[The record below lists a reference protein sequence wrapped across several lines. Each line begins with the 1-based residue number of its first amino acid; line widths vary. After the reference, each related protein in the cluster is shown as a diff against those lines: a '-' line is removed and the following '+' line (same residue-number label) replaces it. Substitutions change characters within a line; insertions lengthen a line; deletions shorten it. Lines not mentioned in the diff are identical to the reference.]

1 MPVSVTLMAKGVPWL
16 VTGTDCYEQRTPLGR
31 NADCRKANWIARQ
44 NSVFSLRAP
53 AIVVP
58 IASGVAAFIAL
69 TMAAVTAAS
78 AHGILN
84 DGVDPWT
91 AWNLT
96 PDITIGTLLVAG
108 LYSVGL
114 WRLRHKTDR
123 MRVWRHVSFFA
134 GLTAIFLALQ
144 SPIDPIAER
153 VFLVH
158 QVQHLLLRMIG
169 PMLLFLAAPQ
179 GVLIAGMPE
188 TAQRRLLIPVITNRL
203 VGGLFAFLSYPAI
216 ATALFIGALYFWQ
229 IPRYHD
235 LAILN
240 DSVHYLMHASILF
253 TGLIFFWRVFDTRPA
268 PLGTRYGVRLM
279 MLWVMILSNILIGS
293 YLAFKQPVLY
303 SAYAELGR
311 LWGLSALGD
320 ELLGGA
326 LIWIPSSMMGVV
338 AVLFVVHMWGRH
350 ETKEEQRRSMMLR
363 RRGYGHNEPP
373 MTATELIQ
381 GAAGKNRAMA
391 LGFAVFVTAVFTA
404 AIAIGVINQMMGS

>member
-1 MPVSVTLMAKGVPWL
+1 
-16 VTGTDCYEQRTPLGR
+16 
-31 NADCRKANWIARQ
+31 
-44 NSVFSLRAP
+44 
-53 AIVVP
+53 
-58 IASGVAAFIAL
+58 
-69 TMAAVTAAS
+69 MAAVTAAS

-216 ATALFIGALYFWQ
+216 ATALFIGALYF
-229 IPRYHD
+229 
-235 LAILN
+235 
-240 DSVHYLMHASILF
+240 
-253 TGLIFFWRVFDTRPA
+253 
-268 PLGTRYGVRLM
+268 
-279 MLWVMILSNILIGS
+279 
-293 YLAFKQPVLY
+293 
-303 SAYAELGR
+303 
-311 LWGLSALGD
+311 
-320 ELLGGA
+320 
-326 LIWIPSSMMGVV
+326 
-338 AVLFVVHMWGRH
+338 
-350 ETKEEQRRSMMLR
+350 
-363 RRGYGHNEPP
+363 
-373 MTATELIQ
+373 
-381 GAAGKNRAMA
+381 
-391 LGFAVFVTAVFTA
+391 
-404 AIAIGVINQMMGS
+404 

>member
-1 MPVSVTLMAKGVPWL
+1 M
-16 VTGTDCYEQRTPLGR
+16 
-31 NADCRKANWIARQ
+31 
-44 NSVFSLRAP
+44 FSLRAP

-58 IASGVAAFIAL
+58 IASGVAALIAL

-78 AHGILN
+78 AHGVLN

-96 PDITIGTLLVAG
+96 PDITLGTLLVAG
-108 LYSVGL
+108 LYTGGL
-114 WRLRHKTDR
+114 WRLRHKMDR

-134 GLTAIFLALQ
+134 GLAAIFLALQ

-169 PMLLFLAAPQ
+169 PMLLFLAASQ
-179 GVLIAGMPE
+179 GVFVAGMPE
-188 TAQRRLLIPVITNRL
+188 TAQRRLLIPVITSPL
-203 VGGLFAFLSYPAI
+203 VRGLFAFLSYPAI

-240 DSVHYLMHASILF
+240 DNVHYLMHTSILF
-253 TGLIFFWRVFDTRPA
+253 AGLIFFWRAFDSRPA

-279 MLWVMILSNILIGS
+279 MLWVMILSNIVIGS
-293 YLAFKQPVLY
+293 YLAFKRPVLY

-338 AVLFVVHMWGRH
+338 AVLIVVHMWGRH
-350 ETKEEQRRSMMLR
+350 ETKEEQRRSMTLR

-373 MTATELIQ
+373 MTATELIH
-381 GAAGKNRAMA
+381 GAAAKNRAMA
-391 LGFAVFVTAVFTA
+391 LGFAAFVIAVFAA
-404 AIAIGVINQMMGS
+404 AIAIGVVNQMMGS